1 MERPSWERVEVLLKA
16 GLDIEDERAR
26 DAFLVA
32 QCGSD
37 KELLSELRRLLSES
51 DNDNSRFLEP
61 PSMLAFDLTGRTI
74 DDFEI
79 IEEIGRGSSGVV
91 YRAIQRSLN
100 RVVALKVLPLVL
112 RANDATAERF
122 RREAIAA
129 SKLRHPGIASVIS
142 FGEVDG
148 TFYYAMEFVDGPS
161 LRAVMDRAWGDKA
174 LPIDPQIGDPRAI
187 ARLVAE
193 VADALHFAHE
203 GKVVHRDVK
212 PHNIL
217 LDRDGRPRLIDF
229 GLAKLLDQ
237 RSISVRGDLLGTAYY
252 MSPEQTRARQEDVD
266 RRSDVFSLGVVMYE
280 LLARRRPFE
289 GDSHVAIFKSI
300 VEDETPSMRR
310 TPVRVPGQLE
320 KICRHA
326 LEKEPKDRFQTAH
339 EFAVELRRFLN
350 GEQPLFKEL
359 PIAEK
364 LRRTLVKRRTLL
376 VAVPVAIAIGASA
389 MLAAQ
394 PSGPTFDVSVRTLD
408 GSRARLVTRQLASLS
423 GEFAGELS
431 DHGRGSEWTV
441 KLPLGLHRVEL
452 VGKDG
457 SFAEWTVF
465 PSGDPLDNT
474 FRARML
480 QAVATGELLE
490 GWARVPAAEVDD
502 LEHPI
507 LKSLATSHGEFL
519 VDRAI
524 VSNGDFRRLQA
535 AGWRP
540 EFPKTWIKMVDHWRE
555 KPAEAIDE
563 LPIIATTVFE
573 AQRLAV
579 ELGGRLPD
587 MTECIG
593 FTVGGRRWWED
604 SPESTAGL
612 AIELAGVSPLG
623 VGPPDYF
630 AHAVGVRAVE
640 PRGPFGLL
648 HPLGNVLVHAITAR
662 VDDQGLVTTEGS
674 YFGLSWTSPRTR
686 LDERY
691 ATWMGGGLDDVGNIE
706 VGIRRVRSLG
716 PQLGARY

>member
-237 RSISVRGDLLGTAYY
+237 RSISVRGDLLGTACY